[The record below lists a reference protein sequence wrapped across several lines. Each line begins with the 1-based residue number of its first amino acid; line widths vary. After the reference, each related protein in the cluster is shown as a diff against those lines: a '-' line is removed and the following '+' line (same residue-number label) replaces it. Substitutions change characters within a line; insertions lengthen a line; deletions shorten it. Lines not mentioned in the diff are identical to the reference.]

1 MLKKKNQIGV
11 WPLSNISNPRNK
23 IIYESIESISKYKFI
38 DLKASPFSAY
48 RCRIVHLHWPERVL
62 HHDGFYKI
70 ILLSLYLLSLKFLR
84 IKIIQTL
91 HNDPGYFHKDHHWIN
106 LYRRIIVPRINYFV
120 KPSKTE
126 ACWKEIDLKALENI
140 PLGLYPQEKKI
151 RHIKKYDAAII
162 GRLTRKKNIIK
173 QLETLNRIEFFCGSS
188 ILVSGM
194 PESKSYERKLKKSK
208 EKFKNL
214 KIELKFGFVDE
225 DDFNNLIQSSKV
237 IISLNEYITNSGI
250 FTKVIGLGGS
260 VFTDSKNLINDAKS
274 LYDCEVE
281 KISNDYYKIFSKDT
295 TKIEYLRIN
304 NTKVKNSIPW
314 RYKYMFD
321 KILNSRVIVVPIG
334 GLGNRLRVISSCLN
348 MGVKEI
354 ILVNLKTENLN
365 ANVEDYLDL
374 KSSNVVKIINI
385 SIKSDKIARRLFAIL
400 CNVIS
405 LVTFKKIASKYN
417 SKTIGNLD
425 RLIVTCH
432 EFKKGSISPADVMIY
447 DENFFK
453 KFSEDL
459 SQPLPVN
466 YSAMH
471 IRHGDNKRA
480 KKLFKIVDYE
490 KFVDISKNKVFI
502 ATDDEKIKLH
512 FYNKFGN
519 NIIYSKNA
527 TNRDS
532 RDGIKRA
539 VCELHIL
546 RNAIDF
552 KSSPQSSFSKIA
564 EHLRINRG

>member
-208 EKFKNL
+208 EKFKKTQQL
-214 KIELKFGFVDE
+214 R
-225 DDFNNLIQSSKV
+225 S
-237 IISLNEYITNSGI
+237 Y
-250 FTKVIGLGGS
+250 
-260 VFTDSKNLINDAKS
+260 DS
-274 LYDCEVE
+274 
-281 KISNDYYKIFSKDT
+281 
-295 TKIEYLRIN
+295 
-304 NTKVKNSIPW
+304 
-314 RYKYMFD
+314 
-321 KILNSRVIVVPIG
+321 
-334 GLGNRLRVISSCLN
+334 
-348 MGVKEI
+348 
-354 ILVNLKTENLN
+354 
-365 ANVEDYLDL
+365 
-374 KSSNVVKIINI
+374 
-385 SIKSDKIARRLFAIL
+385 
-400 CNVIS
+400 
-405 LVTFKKIASKYN
+405 
-417 SKTIGNLD
+417 
-425 RLIVTCH
+425 
-432 EFKKGSISPADVMIY
+432 
-447 DENFFK
+447 
-453 KFSEDL
+453 
-459 SQPLPVN
+459 
-466 YSAMH
+466 
-471 IRHGDNKRA
+471 
-480 KKLFKIVDYE
+480 
-490 KFVDISKNKVFI
+490 
-502 ATDDEKIKLH
+502 
-512 FYNKFGN
+512 
-519 NIIYSKNA
+519 
-527 TNRDS
+527 
-532 RDGIKRA
+532 
-539 VCELHIL
+539 
-546 RNAIDF
+546 
-552 KSSPQSSFSKIA
+552 
-564 EHLRINRG
+564 